1 MWRRCPL
8 GPFFV
13 PFEKLGDSPRVSC
26 HGLGAGLTL
35 AGVAWSCEP
44 CEHLAQFTSWTRLV
58 SCDPQGRGFFL
69 IGQVA
74 LQQRFEFVDALVA
87 PAFIDDGHAD
97 GHEVDRLRIRAL
109 AAGSATAGC

>member
-1 MWRRCPL
+1 M
-8 GPFFV
+8 GFFQKPFDNGVEIRTASFHA
-13 PFEKLGDSPRVSC
+13 PII

-44 CEHLAQFTSWTRLV
+44 CEHLAKFTSWTRLV

-74 LQQRFEFVDALVA
+74 LQQRFEFVDALDA

-97 GHEVDRLRIRAL
+97 RHKVDRLWIRAL
-109 AAGSATAGC
+109 AAGSASA